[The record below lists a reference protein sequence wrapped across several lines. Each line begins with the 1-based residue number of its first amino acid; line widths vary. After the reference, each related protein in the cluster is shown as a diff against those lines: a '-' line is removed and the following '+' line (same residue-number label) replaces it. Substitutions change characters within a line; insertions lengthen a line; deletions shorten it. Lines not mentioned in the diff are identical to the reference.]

1 MNCPSLPL
9 LFDNSVRVF
18 LRQARPS
25 KIVFVNIAILD
36 ETGELERKD
45 KSALKK
51 IAQLVLKELGVPEDS
66 ELSIS
71 FIDDIK
77 MRELN
82 LSYRQIDRTTD
93 VLSFPQNEG
102 PDFTI
107 LGDIIISLDT
117 ARRHS
122 ISYDV
127 TLHEELKKLV
137 IHGVLHL
144 LGHNH
149 KKKKETQIMREK
161 EKELSLIVK
170 EL

>member
-1 MNCPSLPL
+1 M
-9 LFDNSVRVF
+9 FI
-18 LRQARPS
+18 RPPRLS
-25 KIVFVNIAILD
+25 KIVCVNIAILD
-36 ETGELERKD
+36 ETGELD
-45 KSALKK
+45 QKSKSGLKK
-51 IAQLVLKELGVPEDS
+51 IVRLVLKELGVPKDS

-82 LSYRQIDRTTD
+82 RSYRQIDRTTD
-93 VLSFPQNEG
+93 VLSFPQSEG
-102 PDFTI
+102 PDFTL

-122 ISYDV
+122 ASYGV
-127 TLHEELKKLV
+127 RLHEELKKLL

-144 LGHNH
+144 LGHDH
-149 KKKKETQIMREK
+149 KKKKETRIMREK
-161 EKELSLIVK
+161 EEELGLIVK